1 MSTTHSTSYIPEVS
15 IAEYAYELPE
25 ERIAFHPLARRD
37 RSRLL
42 VADVRTQRIEHRI
55 FSDLV
60 SLVPSDA
67 MLVVNDT
74 RVVRARI
81 VMRKE
86 TGGRVELFLL
96 EPIEPSPDPARA
108 LTARGE
114 AVWQCMIGGARKL
127 RHDGEI
133 RGTFPGREGRV
144 ELTATVEAVGS
155 EGYGVRFKWTPEDL
169 TFADILEEA
178 GRIPL
183 PPYIKRETVESDA
196 TTYQT
201 VYAEQEGAVAAP
213 TAGLHF
219 TPETLEALR
228 EKGVAVEQVTLHVGA
243 GTFKQV
249 AGERVEEHEM
259 HQERIVVTR
268 ETLHALIDHAR
279 RRRESSGA
287 PLVLVGTTTL
297 RTMETL
303 YWFGVRLLSSDRGAN
318 ELEEIAVEQWDP
330 YRLAAEL
337 DSLPDLYD
345 ALEAVEEWRAT
356 MGINPI
362 FGRTRILIVPGYE
375 FRGCDALVT
384 NFHQPGST
392 LILLVGALLGREFWR
407 RVYNEALAEGY
418 RFLSY
423 GDSSLLIRERFEC

>member
-1 MSTTHSTSYIPEVS
+1 MSTIHSTSYIPEVTV
-15 IAEYAYELPE
+15 AEYAYELPE
-25 ERIAFHPLARRD
+25 ERVAFHPLAHRD

-42 VADVRTQRIEHRI
+42 VADVRTKRIEHHI

-60 SLVPSDA
+60 SMIPSDA

-108 LTARGE
+108 LAARGE
-114 AVWQCMIGGARKL
+114 SVWQCMIGGARKI

-133 RGTFPGREGRV
+133 RGTFPGRDGTV
-144 ELTATVEAVGS
+144 ELTASVEAAGG
-155 EGYGVRFKWTPEDL
+155 EGYGVRFRWTPEHL
-169 TFADILEEA
+169 SFADVLEEA
-178 GRIPL
+178 GRVPL

-219 TPETLEALR
+219 TPEMLEAIQQ
-228 EKGVAVEQVTLHVGA
+228 KGVAIEQVTLHVGA

-259 HQERIVVTR
+259 HQERIVVTQ
-268 ETLHALIDHAR
+268 ETLQSLIGHAR
-279 RRRESSGA
+279 RRRESPEA

-303 YWFGVRLLSSDRGAN
+303 YWFGVRLIASDRGAN
-318 ELEEIAVEQWDP
+318 ELEEIVVEQWDP
-330 YRLAAEL
+330 YRLSAQL
-337 DSLPDLYD
+337 DSLPDLHD
-345 ALEAVEEWRAT
+345 ALEAVEGWRST
-356 MGINPI
+356 MGLNPM

-375 FRGCDALVT
+375 FRGCDGLIT

-392 LILLVGALLGREFWR
+392 LILLVAALLGKEFWR
-407 RVYNEALAEGY
+407 RVYDEALTSGY

-423 GDSSLLIRERFEC
+423 GDSSLLIRERFRP